1 MSFSMTTKDPGLFD
15 AAVVCR
21 RWLRRVVF
29 PLPKVP
35 EITIALGGK
44 EREASLKE
52 WSGTWAG
59 DVITTKTS

>member
-1 MSFSMTTKDPGLFD
+1 
-15 AAVVCR
+15 
-21 RWLRRVVF
+21 
-29 PLPKVP
+29 VP

-44 EREASLKE
+44 ERGASLKE

>member
-35 EITIALGGK
+35 EITIALGGRETGASSK
-44 EREASLKE
+44 ES
-52 WSGTWAG
+52 SGTWAG

>member
-15 AAVVCR
+15 AAVVWR

-44 EREASLKE
+44 ERGASLKE